1 MDYQEGING
10 MIINIDA
17 YIHISNIAI
26 KESEKSDITD
36 GVVAILDYA
45 DILKT
50 ILLKE
55 ELASNSI
62 ESRYRDQN
70 CSIFQF
76 SKDIMINNVPEL
88 MEKYFVVP
96 NLIIRKS

>member
-1 MDYQEGING
+1 
-10 MIINIDA
+10 MIINIET

-26 KESEKSDITD
+26 KENEKSDITD

-45 DILKT
+45 DILKN
-50 ILLKE
+50 IVLKE
-55 ELASNSI
+55 EVANNSI

-70 CSIFQF
+70 CSMFQF
-76 SKDIMINNVPEL
+76 SKDIMVNNAPQL